1 MCISCLDMTK
11 RTVKLRVFQ
20 FTSKVHKQHASL
32 VITLP
37 KGVCNQLEIR
47 AGDIVLFEVE
57 PGEVACI
64 MGKITLRGI
73 ENGGNSRN
81 SNRGNQSRGA

>member
-1 MCISCLDMTK
+1 MTN
-11 RTVKLRVFQ
+11 RTVTSRVFQ

-37 KGVCNQLEIR
+37 KGICHQLEIR

-64 MGKITLRGI
+64 MGKITLRGS
-73 ENGGNSRN
+73 ENAGDRTNSDKKDQGR
-81 SNRGNQSRGA
+81 